1 MSTVK
6 RYTGNLNFEGLT
18 ANSVVS
24 FNSNSSILIN
34 GDLEVLGN
42 TTLSGN
48 ISGDSL
54 NSGTTS
60 IGIPTPGGNANITVG
75 GVSNV
80 LVIAT
85 TGAAVTGN
93 LSVSGTLT
101 AGAFA
106 PSSLSVSGNISGTNV
121 NAAGNVFV
129 TQNARANTPTI
140 RLTDSNT
147 ATPANTVIGSY
158 EWFATDSSA
167 PGARVVA
174 AVRANTVDTAGN
186 VRVDILTGNSAAL
199 TQSVSVLPNG
209 NVGVANTVPGHL
221 FSVNGAGY
229 FGTTITA
236 VGNVVGGNVTTAGQ
250 VSATANVTGG
260 NLRTGGQI
268 SATGN
273 ILGDNLAMSGAA
285 TAASFSATGNV
296 TGGNINTAGQVLAT
310 GNVTG
315 GNIVTGGA
323 ASVSGAITGGSLQV
337 SGTANAA
344 SLTGGV
350 VSVTGAITGGST
362 LSVTGNA
369 TVGNVG
375 TAGRVSATG
384 NIVSAGFF
392 IGDGSQLI
400 NVTAASNV
408 TVTTLANGTTSMQVL
423 GSGGNIVANVG
434 GTTSVALFTPTGVV
448 VSALSATGNV
458 TGGNIVTAGT
468 ISTTGNVQAA
478 NVNGTAGV
486 FTTVTG
492 NANATSLTSG
502 TVPSARLTGSYA
514 INITG
519 TAATANTV
527 TDAAQPNI
535 TSVGTLTSLAV
546 TANVQA
552 GNLRT
557 SGEMLS
563 TGNATVGNL
572 ITSGIITTTGNVVA
586 GNVIAGVFSATGN
599 TQAGNLITG
608 GIVSATGNITTGNLI
623 SSGIVSATGNVTAN
637 TFIGSGAGLSS
648 IPGGNVTGTVAS
660 ATSATSATTA
670 GTVTTNAQ
678 PNITSVGTLTS
689 VSVTGNITGGN
700 LLISGAILD
709 SAQLDIQ
716 TTAANANIVLTPNGT
731 GNVNIGRMSASGNI
745 TAAAYYGSG
754 AGLSAIPGGNVTGT
768 VASATSATTAGTVTT
783 NAQPN
788 ITSVGTL
795 TGLAVTTASSL
806 ISQPVTFTQTWNNA
820 NAIFTAVRVDINT
833 TAASAASRF
842 LDLRDDSSTVLF
854 VGLNGTIDTIGNIV
868 TTANVSGGN
877 IVTANATIIGSSGTI
892 SALGNITGGNLIGTH
907 VGNLTGTT
915 VSVSGNITGGN
926 LSVGNGTVS
935 LNNIVNNGANAT
947 GNIGSSTNYFNRV
960 FATATTALY
969 ADLAEYYRADREYVP
984 GTVLV
989 FGGNNEVTLCEVD
1002 NDARVAGVVTTEP
1015 AYVMN
1020 AGLSGEFTVA
1030 VALQGRVPVQVL
1042 GPVSKGDLMVTGING
1057 HAQANNQARAG
1068 TILGKSLENFDGT
1081 TGTIEIAVGRS

>member
-6 RYTGNLNFEGLT
+6 RYTGNLTFQGLT

-24 FNSNSSILIN
+24 FNSNSSILIS

-54 NSGTTS
+54 ISGTTS
-60 IGIPTPGGNANITVG
+60 IEIPSPGGNANITIG

-80 LVIAT
+80 FVVST
-85 TGAAVTGN
+85 TGAAITGN
-93 LSVSGTLT
+93 LAVSGTLT

-129 TQNARANTPTI
+129 TQNAAANTPTI

-147 ATPANTVIGSY
+147 AHSTNTVLGSY
-158 EWFATDSSA
+158 EWFSNDASA

-174 AVRANTVDTAGN
+174 AIRANTVDAAGN
-186 VRVDILTGNSAAL
+186 VRVDVLTGNTTTL
-199 TQSVSVLPNG
+199 IQSVSVLPNG
-209 NVGVANTVPGHL
+209 NVGVANTTPGHL
-221 FSVNGAGY
+221 LSVNGVAY
-229 FGTTITA
+229 FGSTA
-236 VGNVVGGNVTTAGQ
+236 TVIGNVTGGNIVTAGQ
-250 VSATANVTGG
+250 VTATANVTGG
-260 NLRTGGQI
+260 NIRTAGQV

-273 ILGDNLAMSGAA
+273 ILGGNLAIVGAA
-285 TAASFSATGNV
+285 TAASFSASGNV
-296 TGGNINTAGQVLAT
+296 TAGNVTTAGQVTASA
-310 GNVTG
+310 NVTG
-315 GNIVTGGA
+315 GNIVTAGVVSA
-323 ASVSGAITGGSLQV
+323 AGNITGGSLQV

-362 LSVTGNA
+362 LSVPGNI
-369 TVGNVG
+369 TSGNVG
-375 TAGRVSATG
+375 TAGRISATG

-423 GSGGNIVANVG
+423 GSGGNIVANVN
-434 GTTSVALFTPTGVV
+434 GTTNVALFTPTGIV

-458 TGGNIVTAGT
+458 TGGNIVTSGVV
-468 ISTTGNVQAA
+468 STSGNVQAA
-478 NVNGTAGV
+478 NVNAGLGA
-486 FTTVTG
+486 FTTITG

-502 TVPSARLTGSYA
+502 TVPSDRLTGTYA
-514 INITG
+514 INISG

-527 TDAAQPNI
+527 VTAAQPNI
-535 TSVGTLTSLAV
+535 TSVGTLTSLDV

-557 SGEMLS
+557 SGQIS
-563 TGNATVGNL
+563 ATGNATVGNL
-572 ITSGIITTTGNVVA
+572 ITAGLISTTGNVTANNISV
-586 GNVIAGVFSATGN
+586 GLVSSTGN
-599 TQAGNLITG
+599 TSAGNLISG
-608 GIVSATGNITTGNLI
+608 GIVSATGNTSAGNLI
-623 SSGIVSATGNVTAN
+623 SSGIVSATGNITGNV
-637 TFIGSGAGLSS
+637 FFGSAAGLTS
-648 IPGGNVTGTVAS
+648 IPGGNVTGTVANATYAVSAGS
-660 ATSATSATTA
+660 ATTATTATTA

-678 PNITSVGTLTS
+678 PNITSVGTL
-689 VSVTGNITGGN
+689 
-700 LLISGAILD
+700 SG
-709 SAQLDIQ
+709 
-716 TTAANANIVLTPNGT
+716 LT
-731 GNVNIGRMSASGNI
+731 
-745 TAAAYYGSG
+745 
-754 AGLSAIPGGNVTGT
+754 
-768 VASATSATTAGTVTT
+768 
-783 NAQPN
+783 
-788 ITSVGTL
+788 
-795 TGLAVTTASSL
+795 VTTASSL

-820 NAIFTAVRVDINT
+820 NAIFTAVRVDVNT

-854 VGLNGTIDTIGNIV
+854 VGINGVIDTIGNIV

-877 IVTANATIIGSSGTI
+877 LIISGGIFDANQLDIQTTAANANIVLTPNGTGNVNVGRVSASGNITAAAFYGPLVGNV
-892 SALGNITGGNLIGTH
+892 SATTVSASGNITGGNIVGTL

-915 VSVSGNITGGN
+915 ISVSGNITGGN

-947 GNIGSSTNYFNRV
+947 GNIGSASNYFNRV

-969 ADLAEYYRADREYVP
+969 ADLAEYYQADAEYEP

-989 FGGNNEVTLCEVD
+989 FGGNNEVTISTATSD
-1002 NDARVAGVVTTEP
+1002 FRVAGVVTTDP

-1020 AGLSGEFTVA
+1020 AGLEGEFTVA
-1030 VALQGRVPVQVL
+1030 VALQGRVPVKVF
-1042 GPVSKGDLMVTGING
+1042 GPVNKGDLLVSAANG
-1057 HAQANNQARAG
+1057 HASVNNQATAG
-1068 TILGKSLENFDGT
+1068 TIIGKSLENFEDVQ
-1081 TGTIEIAVGRS
+1081 GTIEVAVGRC

>member
-678 PNITSVGTLTS
+678 PNITSVGTLT
-689 VSVTGNITGGN
+689 
-700 LLISGAILD
+700 
-709 SAQLDIQ
+709 
-716 TTAANANIVLTPNGT
+716 
-731 GNVNIGRMSASGNI
+731 
-745 TAAAYYGSG
+745 
-754 AGLSAIPGGNVTGT
+754 
-768 VASATSATTAGTVTT
+768 
-783 NAQPN
+783 
-788 ITSVGTL
+788 
-795 TGLAVTTASSL
+795 GLAVTTASSL